1 MQEHIIKKDDGS
13 EIKWSTTTD
22 NRPFC
27 LLYKDNN
34 QKYKFTPTENL
45 TCELFM
51 IGGGGA
57 GGYFF
62 GGGGGAGASYINNNY
77 TFKKNKTYT
86 FEIGSGGMCDI
97 VDINELFKSGL
108 NLNIYNNTDTDL
120 SKINFMY
127 DDYSSLGIQNSGMMQ
142 YFNVNNITIPS
153 TILNNNTTYIWDGY
167 IKTNSTGYFNIS
179 VNSKMNTVIWLDKFV
194 YTNANALIEGNN
206 INDVKIIQ
214 LESNR
219 YYNIKIIVYNYNITA
234 ANNNFNIS
242 FKDCEFYNFNKT
254 KENYK
259 YEPATDTILTYK
271 NDDNTFETIRCKG
284 GGNGGC
290 GFYNKNTN
298 LDGGCGGGSGIN
310 KIKGSSIIEAIYN
323 GNDGA
328 SGDYCGGGGGIISP
342 GNNNKGGNGKKIEWF
357 NSNLIIGAG
366 GNAANLTETRNLGYG
381 CGGNGGECCYYSKLL
396 INNNGNN
403 GCILIYV
410 KSNNNSPPIKEGF
423 AVNKDDTFIKDNSIA
438 KKLIEQS
445 FKISNNDTYGT
456 TFNRTT
462 FFTQP
467 NMMYYD
473 NNNMMRNFNINN
485 NFILNSRPYSGYD
498 NGLNQTFIYDML
510 ILSKLFAIIYRL
522 YWHHFNN
529 TLQNDNEKW
538 AVFIENS
545 YLNFQNNTSTNI
557 DQYKVNIKSLN
568 TIDSLSIKTSQT
580 NANKMQPSNYNTTIY
595 VDSDVSMS
603 SDIITAYIN
612 NSDGTSSSTS
622 TNNTNYTACVP
633 LYHYVNNGDILPYL
647 GNIADELTAN
657 NYYDINFG
665 YSATPTITNTSY
677 LNASITAT
685 FTKGRTTVDILD
697 STSFLTR
704 ASLKNAYTAISAHA
718 TVGLAASSDN
728 YLYQRAYLYMEA
740 FNIILN
746 TDPTYILS
754 TLKYYMHYYNLVVYN
769 VSIQYGLT
777 LIQNN
782 RLIPNAATTSA
793 GNKCVSNT
801 DITNNNLFTSS
812 LLADESSTCVAGKT
826 KYAAGI
832 NTATNGSGGYASTL
846 NTYLDNLTKYN
857 IKYITDNLNN
867 SSDFKET
874 TANII
879 IASSEN
885 KDTSANYYKNQSEL
899 NSIINDYNGE
909 LENYNNISFYYKLII
924 AFGILLAI
932 VILFVFGTNSIDN
945 NSKIS
950 VNVIIIILIIIA
962 FIIYKEYSGIK
973 ENFTVIFH
981 KDGATVGDLNT
992 EINKIADYK
1001 FSVDKYINKLLL
1013 SLGSTNIGGTLKTS
1027 LQYINR
1033 LSVIKNEKA
1042 ELFKIKKMNL
1052 LNSIEILKKTSNFY
1066 YYMIILIFVGI
1077 IIFNIALIMYLINPN
1092 MIIGIIIYA
1101 VILFVILIYYVAYNI
1116 HKSTRLAENKN
1127 YWANYNPSTLT
1138 ISNL

>member
-1 MQEHIIKKDDGS
+1 MQEHIIKKEDGS
-13 EIKWSTTTD
+13 EIKWSSTKD

-97 VDINELFKSGL
+97 IDINELFKSGL

-142 YFNVNNITIPS
+142 SFNVNNITIPS

-206 INDVKIIQ
+206 INDVKIVQ

-219 YYNIKIIVYNYNITA
+219 FYNIKIIVYNYNITA

-242 FKDCEFYNFNKT
+242 FKDCEFFNFNKT

-271 NDDNTFETIRCKG
+271 NDDNTFETIKCKG

-342 GNNNKGGNGKKIEWF
+342 GNNNKGGSGKIIEWF
-357 NSNLIIGAG
+357 NSNLIFGAG

-445 FKISNNDTYGT
+445 FKISTYDSYAT
-456 TFNRTT
+456 NSVRNT

-467 NMMYYD
+467 EMMYY
-473 NNNMMRNFNINN
+473 NNTNMMRNFNISANT
-485 NFILNSRPYSGYD
+485 FILNSRPYLGYD

-538 AVFIENS
+538 ATFIENS
-545 YLNFQNNTSTNI
+545 YLNFENNTGTNI
-557 DQYKVNIKSLN
+557 DQYRVNIKSLN
-568 TIDSLSIKTSQT
+568 TISSLSIKTAQ
-580 NANKMQPSNYNTTIY
+580 NATKMQPSEYNNTIY
-595 VDSDVSMS
+595 VNSDVNMTR
-603 SDIITAYIN
+603 DIITAYVN

-622 TNNTNYTACVP
+622 TNDINYSASVP
-633 LYHYVNNGDILPYL
+633 LYHYVNNGGILPYL

-657 NYYDINFG
+657 NYYDIHFAN
-665 YSATPTITNTSY
+665 SATQTITNTSY
-677 LNASITAT
+677 LNASTTAS

-704 ASLKNAYTAISAHA
+704 ASLKNAYTIISADG
-718 TVGLAASSDN
+718 TVGIAASGVSDN

-782 RLIPNAATTSA
+782 RSIPNATSSA
-793 GNKCVSNT
+793 GNKCISNT
-801 DITNNNLFTSS
+801 DITNNNLITSVTDGS
-812 LLADESSTCVAGKT
+812 GSCASDKT
-826 KYAAGI
+826 KYAA
-832 NTATNGSGGYASTL
+832 ATITTVTSGSGDASAL

-879 IASSEN
+879 TASSEN
-885 KDTSANYYKNQSEL
+885 KETSANYYKNQSEL

-909 LENYNNISFYYKLII
+909 LENYNTISFYYKLII

-962 FIIYKEYSGIK
+962 FIVYKEYSGIK
-973 ENFTVIFH
+973 EKFTVIFH
-981 KDGATVGDLNT
+981 KDESTNVGDLNT
-992 EINKIADYK
+992 AINKIVDYK

-1013 SLGSTNIGGTLKTS
+1013 SLGSTSIGGTLKTS

-1052 LNSIEILKKTSNFY
+1052 LNSIEILKKTSKFY

-1127 YWANYNPSTLT
+1127 YWANYNPSDLT